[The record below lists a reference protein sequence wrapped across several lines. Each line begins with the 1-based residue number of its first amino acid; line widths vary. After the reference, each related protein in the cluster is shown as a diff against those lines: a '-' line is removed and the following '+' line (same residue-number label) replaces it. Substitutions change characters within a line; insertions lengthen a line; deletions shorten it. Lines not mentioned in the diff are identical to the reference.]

1 MYGSPIDEH
10 LNPEPI
16 DMTFVQCW
24 LEKYELN
31 NGYTDEVSRAFG
43 HVVKEVYDLT
53 ELTEAQLANLHQH
66 LVGSD
71 RYASRMGVIV
81 ILDAKAVGW
90 RSPPG
95 DG

>member
-1 MYGSPIDEH
+1 MYGSPIDENV
-10 LNPEPI
+10 NPEPI
-16 DMTFVQCW
+16 DMTLVNRW
-24 LEKYELN
+24 LEKYELD
-31 NGYTDEVSRAFG
+31 NGYTNEVSRACG

-53 ELTEAQLANLHQH
+53 KLTESQLANLHQH

-90 RSPPG
+90 RA
-95 DG
+95 